1 FDATVCPQDIAYPT
15 DLELL
20 NESREKTEALIDV
33 LYDQSLHASKPRTY
47 RVRARRDYL
56 KVARK
61 RRRSKAEMRRAIGKQ
76 LNYVKRNLLTIA
88 RLLDN
93 YDRFTRAARQQE
105 YLLVVRTWYDHQRE
119 MHSKRVHSIADRVVS
134 IHQPNVRAMVRSKAA
149 VNTEYGAK

>member
-1 FDATVCPQDIAYPT
+1 YQAEPAPKGRVLFDATVCPQDIAYPT

-76 LNYVKRNLLTIA
+76 LNYVKRNLRTDRKST
-88 RLLDN
+88 RLNSSHVKISYAVFCLKKKNED
-93 YDRFTRAARQQE
+93 
-105 YLLVVRTWYDHQRE
+105 VVRW
-119 MHSKRVHSIADRVVS
+119 
-134 IHQPNVRAMVRSKAA
+134 
-149 VNTEYGAK
+149 NT